1 MQAKIEL
8 AEETQ
13 EKQREKQINAT
24 KLAERIM
31 EARNFERK
39 QLALDKKMKTEKLFK
54 IKSEKILNHKEFELN
69 ERLKLKREKEIDS
82 LNRVEKLRNQ
92 QETLQENMLK
102 KAQMRDE
109 LIQHKIELGLEIEQ
123 KKLDKIEEKM
133 RLAELTRLRL
143 EGEREKF
150 LELKRKINQDK
161 LEHLL
166 LVSRQNEERM
176 QLKKTNII
184 NEMKIKDEK
193 CQSHLLNHEILNR
206 NKRISKLLKELVVK
220 DNVEKIN

>member
-1 MQAKIEL
+1 LQAKIEL
-8 AEETQ
+8 SEETQ

-24 KLAERIM
+24 KTAERIM

-39 QLALDKKMKTEKLFK
+39 QLALDKKIKTEKLFK
-54 IKSEKILNHKEFELN
+54 IKSEKILKHKEFELN

-92 QETLQENMLK
+92 QENLQENMLK
-102 KAQMRDE
+102 KARMKDE
-109 LIQHKIELGLEIEQ
+109 LIQYKIELGLEIEQ
-123 KKLDKIEEKM
+123 KKLDKIKEKM

-143 EGEREKF
+143 EVEKEKF
-150 LELKRKINQDK
+150 LELKRKINQEK

-166 LVSRQNEERM
+166 LVRKQNEERM
-176 QLKKTNII
+176 QLKKTSII

-193 CQSHLLNHEILNR
+193 CQSHLLKQEILNR
-206 NKRISKLLKELVVK
+206 DKRIK
-220 DNVEKIN
+220 KIL